1 MVPARANESSP
12 PESTKTIEGKIS
24 LECGMEVV
32 RDSALCAKL
41 QSWKDSGQ
49 FCDLT
54 MSLGEETVSAHACIV
69 AAALPAVQELLLKT
83 GKGGAK
89 TGSGYSIR
97 LDGLCQ
103 YGEVMQG
110 IVDHVYG
117 RLLEV
122 NHENV
127 LYFLEAAFSLRYA
140 PAVEEC
146 LSFMVENVTPTNALT
161 WYNAAVTC
169 TADQASRALLQ
180 YVEEHIGEIARSESF
195 LQLPRINAEVAV
207 AKGEESCVQQEQLLL
222 KRASTYVEELLSS
235 SNSTLESLCEH
246 TIIIH
251 SDQLLG
257 LSSVQERDDMHF
269 TVFQSPGRPFHLLA
283 KMNGNCSFKRPP
295 ARQLI
300 LEGHSDEDDPLSSTC
315 TSEDKCSSFVL
326 ARLEQRAS
334 TIALVSVKGQ
344 FASLNLSCQYSDVR
358 GTPSPTTG
366 IIMDSTSSLTFLPSM
381 REGKSGFGCTVSSKG
396 IVVFGGYNRDGCLSS
411 AEIFTDSEG
420 WRPLPSLMGK
430 RGRLAAA
437 SVGGALYA
445 IGGSDGM
452 SNLHSSEVYCLDNDA
467 WSKKG
472 MRMIQP
478 RSSFAA
484 VAVSDTVYAIGGSLQ
499 SQALQSVECLNVLSG
514 TWSLSKAMSTPRA
527 DLVAVEHDGHLYAI
541 GGTNYQYC
549 LASVECFNAV
559 SGNWEPIPAMNTRR
573 RGAAAV
579 SFEGQ
584 IYVFGGCDGRG
595 LLRSVEVYSP
605 KSNSWSEAPSMAQPR
620 CGAQAVVYSGS
631 IYIIGGYSTW
641 GFLTTMERYEP
652 TSESWSSY
660 Y

>member
-1 MVPARANESSP
+1 
-12 PESTKTIEGKIS
+12 
-24 LECGMEVV
+24 MEVV
-32 RDSALCAKL
+32 RDSAVCAKL

-83 GKGGAK
+83 WKGGAK

-103 YGEVMQG
+103 YGEAVQG

-122 NHENV
+122 NQQNV

-146 LSFMVENVTPTNALT
+146 LSFMVENVTPQNALA

-169 TADQASRALLQ
+169 AAEQASRALLQ
-180 YVEEHIGEIARSESF
+180 YVDKHFGEIARTDSF
-195 LQLPRINAEVAV
+195 LQLPRISAEVV
-207 AKGEESCVQQEQLLL
+207 VPEGEETCLQQEQLF
-222 KRASTYVEELLSS
+222 KRASSYVEDLLST
-235 SNSTLESLCEH
+235 SNTALESLCEH
-246 TIIIH
+246 TIILH
-251 SDQLLG
+251 HDQH
-257 LSSVQERDDMHF
+257 LSLPSLQEQDMRL
-269 TVFQSPGRPFHLLA
+269 TVFQSPGRPFPLLA
-283 KMNGNCSFKRPP
+283 KMNSSNSFKRFP

-300 LEGHSDEDDPLSSTC
+300 LEGHNEEDSLLSSDC
-315 TSEDKCSSFVL
+315 ASEDKHSSFVL
-326 ARLEQRAS
+326 ARLEQRTS
-334 TIALVSVKGQ
+334 TIALVSVRGQ
-344 FASLNLSCQYSDVR
+344 FASLNVSCQYSVIR

-381 REGKSGFGCTVSSKG
+381 REGRSGFGCAVSSKG
-396 IVVFGGYNRDGCLSS
+396 ISVFGGYNRDGCLCS
-411 AEIFTDSEG
+411 AETYTDGEG
-420 WRPLPSLMGK
+420 WSPLPSLTGK

-437 SVGGALYA
+437 SVGGAMYA

-452 SNLHSSEVYCLDNDA
+452 SNLSSCEVYHPDDDDDDDDD
-467 WSKKG
+467 WSKTT
-472 MRMIQP
+472 MCMVQP
-478 RSSFAA
+478 RSLFAA
-484 VAVSDTVYAIGGSLQ
+484 VALSGMVYAIGGSQQ
-499 SQALQSVECLNVLSG
+499 SQALQGVECLDVSSG
-514 TWSLSKAMSTPRA
+514 TWSLSKAMTTPRA
-527 DLVAVEHDGHLYAI
+527 DLVAVEHDGDLYAI
-541 GGTNYQYC
+541 GGTNYQHC
-549 LASVECFNAV
+549 LASVERFNTL
-559 SGNWEPIPAMNTRR
+559 SGNWEPIPAMATPR

-605 KSNSWSEAPSMAQPR
+605 KSNSWSEVPNMAQPR
-620 CGAQAVVYSGS
+620 CGAEAVVYSGS
-631 IYIIGGYSTW
+631 IYILGGYSTW

-652 TSESWSSY
+652 TSDSWSSY
-660 Y
+660 C